1 MKKLLI
7 LLLTSI
13 LTAQTPPDF
22 PSIPSWEYGG
32 LFPTPSTVDS
42 TSDSLDSDEDG
53 VYTRIDNCPD
63 TFNPY
68 QEDEDNDGFG
78 DACDNCNNDIF
89 YKGNINGEGTIDIID
104 VLMLIDVILGIE
116 TNTCP
121 YESSDINDDDIVNV
135 LDVINLIQEILGG
148 NKQQAITYLE
158 QLIPEQTFKRLTY
171 QLLFDP
177 IENLTVWPNPS
188 NNYMTIS
195 GYGFVSI
202 YNVQGQLIKEL
213 HLTDRYIWDT
223 SNLPSGIYYLMNN
236 GETIQVTLLK

>member
-42 TSDSLDSDEDG
+42 TSESLDSDEDG

>member
-32 LFPTPSTVDS
+32 LFPTPSTIDS
-42 TSDSLDSDEDG
+42 TSESLDSDEDG

-68 QEDEDNDGFG
+68 QEDEDNDGLG
-78 DACDNCNNDIF
+78 DVCDNCNNEIF
-89 YKGNINGEGTIDIID
+89 YKGNINGEGVVDIVD

-116 TNTCP
+116 TNTCS
-121 YESSDINDDDIVNV
+121 YESSDINNDDIVNV

-148 NKQQAITYLE
+148 NRQQAITYLE

-188 NNYMTIS
+188 NNYMIIS

-213 HLTDRYIWDT
+213 HLTDRYTWDT